1 LKEVATMVRRFAFAL
16 LAVLFVAGLAVA
28 GDMKDAS
35 GTVKSVT
42 GTGFVVTDSGGKDW
56 SFDVD
61 KTTTVLAKGAS
72 HKMDALKADGKPA
85 QLTEFLSAKQNVTVK
100 YAEKEGKMMAK
111 EVRVK

>member
-1 LKEVATMVRRFAFAL
+1 MMRRVAFAL

-28 GDMKDAS
+28 GDTKEAA
-35 GTVKSVT
+35 GTVKSVSA
-42 GTGFVVTDSGGKDW
+42 TGFVVTDAAGKDW

-85 QLTEFLSAKQNVTVK
+85 QLSEFLSVKQTVTVK
-100 YAEKEGKMMAK
+100 YAEQDGKLTAK
-111 EVRVK
+111 EVRAK

>member
-1 LKEVATMVRRFAFAL
+1 MVRRIAFSL

-28 GDMKDAS
+28 GDVKDAA

-42 GTGFVVTDSGGKDW
+42 GTGFVVTDHAGKDW

-61 KTTTVLAKGAS
+61 KTTIVLAKGAS

-85 QLTEFLSAKQNVTVK
+85 QLSEFLQEKQNVSVK
-100 YAEKEGKMMAK
+100 YAEKDGKMMAK

>member
-1 LKEVATMVRRFAFAL
+1 MMRRVAFAL

-28 GDMKDAS
+28 GDTKEAT
-35 GTVKSVT
+35 GTVKSVSA
-42 GTGFVVTDSGGKDW
+42 TGFVVTDAAGKDW

-61 KTTTVLAKGAS
+61 KTTIVLAKGAS

-85 QLTEFLSAKQNVTVK
+85 QLTEFLSAKQNAMVK
-100 YAEKEGKMMAK
+100 YSEMDGKMTAK